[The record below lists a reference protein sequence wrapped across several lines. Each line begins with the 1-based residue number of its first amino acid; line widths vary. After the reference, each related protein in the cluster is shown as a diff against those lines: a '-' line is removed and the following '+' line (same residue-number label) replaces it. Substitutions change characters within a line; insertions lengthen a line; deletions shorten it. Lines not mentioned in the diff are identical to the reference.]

1 MDWTCNIGE
10 SAIDIV
16 IFSSSNAPLSI
27 FVLGEACEVIAIS
40 MRIVSGTDEWIV
52 DEQLWLID
60 NILSNHN
67 LPSVL
72 LDLLF

>member
-27 FVLGEACEVIAIS
+27 FVLGEAYELCIAINLKGIGS
-40 MRIVSGTDEWIV
+40 RHPT
-52 DEQLWLID
+52 DEQL
-60 NILSNHN
+60 
-67 LPSVL
+67 
-72 LDLLF
+72 

>member
-16 IFSSSNAPLSI
+16 IFGSSNAPLSI
-27 FVLGEACEVIAIS
+27 FVLGKAYELCITINLKGIGS
-40 MRIVSGTDEWIV
+40 RHPT

-60 NILSNHN
+60 VLSNHN

-72 LDLLF
+72 FDLLF

>member
-27 FVLGEACEVIAIS
+27 FVLGEVYEVCIS
-40 MRIVSGTDEWIV
+40 ISSKGIGRVHT
-52 DEQLWLID
+52 
-60 NILSNHN
+60 
-67 LPSVL
+67 VL
-72 LDLLF
+72 KSP

>member
-27 FVLGEACEVIAIS
+27 FVLGEAYELCITINLKDIGS
-40 MRIVSGTDEWIV
+40 RHPT
-52 DEQLWLID
+52 DEQL
-60 NILSNHN
+60 
-67 LPSVL
+67 
-72 LDLLF
+72 